1 MSSTT
6 RTSRS
11 PRRADTRPTER
22 QIAAR
27 IAHAKAHCRERGA
40 HLTAQRA
47 EVYELLLRRNGS
59 AKAYDLQHDLQQR
72 RGRVA
77 PTTIY
82 RALEFLVEQGP
93 VHRVDALNRFVARR
107 PAPDEAQRHHPGALV
122 CEACDRAA
130 ELHDQPALAVLA
142 RSLEAAGADF
152 VQSAVEVKGLCRD
165 CRDLAHEH

>member
-82 RALEFLVEQGP
+82 RALEFLVEQGL
-93 VHRVDALNRFVARR
+93 VHRVDALNRFVACSHD
-107 PAPDEAQRHHPGALV
+107 PDESEVHHPLLLV
-122 CEACDRAA
+122 CEVCGRTTG
-130 ELHDQPALAVLA
+130 LHDAAALAAPA
-142 RSLEAAGADF
+142 RSPGAP
-152 VQSAVEVKGLCRD
+152 GP
-165 CRDLAHEH
+165 